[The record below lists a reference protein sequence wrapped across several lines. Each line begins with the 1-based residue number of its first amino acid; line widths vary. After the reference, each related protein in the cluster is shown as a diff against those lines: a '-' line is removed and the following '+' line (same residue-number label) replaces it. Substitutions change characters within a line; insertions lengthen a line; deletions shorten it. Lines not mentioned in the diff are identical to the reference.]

1 MTGTPSGQLFRTVTG
16 TDLVLVRTFR
26 APIEDVWASVTEP
39 DRTARWF
46 GRWEGRRPRPDDPVA
61 DGVRGGDA
69 LDRAEDRVVRG
80 PRHLAV
86 SATDESGGW
95 RIELVLTETAGTTE
109 LRFTHHLDSEVHVGE
124 IGPGWEYYLD
134 LLVAAGTDA
143 VAGTDALMAAGTA
156 TPRVD
161 FGDYYPAMKPYFEE
175 LRTRRT

>member
-1 MTGTPSGQLFRTVTG
+1 MTGTPTGQLFRTVTG

-46 GRWEGRRPRPDDPVA
+46 GRWEGDAGPGRHDPAA
-61 DGVRGGDA
+61 DGLRGRHPWIA
-69 LDRAEDRVVRG
+69 LRIEACEA

-86 SATDESGGW
+86 SSADESGGW
-95 RIELVLTETAGTTE
+95 RIALELTETAGTTE
-109 LRFTHHLDSEVHVGE
+109 LRFTHHLDSEEHVGE

-134 LLVAAGTDA
+134 LLVAAGPDA
-143 VAGTDALMAAGTA
+143 PVAAG
-156 TPRVD
+156 PEPKVE

-175 LRTRRT
+175 LRSRAG